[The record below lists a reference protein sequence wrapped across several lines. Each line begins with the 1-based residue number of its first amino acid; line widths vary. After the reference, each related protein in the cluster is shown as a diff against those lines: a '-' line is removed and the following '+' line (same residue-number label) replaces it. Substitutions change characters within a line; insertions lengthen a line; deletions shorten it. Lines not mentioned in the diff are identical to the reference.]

1 MLGLHLLLTLL
12 PGAALAAY
20 ALKRGEREEPIL
32 LSIALAAS
40 GVAAMMAFWAYY
52 ADPLIGTVYAYLLP
66 IASACLLLWSL
77 FRQPTEAPLLRRLGR
92 PVVLWALGCTFLVFF
107 GFLHGGTERPLA
119 TGASRFVYLPSDNGL
134 PFFFAEWFFEHG
146 HHGVPPIFPGVWLA
160 SDRPPLQ
167 MGFVLAERALNW
179 QGGELEYQ
187 VLGVILQ
194 QLWIVALWALLLA
207 TRVGRTT
214 RALTMLVVLA
224 SDLTLV
230 HGFFVWPKMLA
241 AAFLLAAAA
250 LVATPLWSRVRQS
263 AGGAALVAT
272 LIALGV
278 MSHAATVFGVA
289 GLVMLGAAK
298 GVPGRR
304 WVAVAV
310 MTGACLTIPW
320 SAYQRFGDPPGN
332 RLTKWMLGGVVG
344 PDDRGAVE
352 TLTQAYGEAGWRGTL
367 HNKVAN
373 FVTLTG
379 GDVVLNDIPNAI
391 RSVRRHDIN
400 DALARLKGMFF
411 MFLAPACG
419 VLLFAPA
426 AMALA
431 RPRGYRQTA
440 EWRFALTSFA
450 LAALGCVSWC
460 LLIFGTGDAIP
471 ILLTG
476 SLAVPILAF
485 AGAVA
490 GLRCTFPRLAIVL
503 VGARVV
509 TTLLLYT
516 PPLPQPGF
524 DAYYSTVAS
533 ILASASLLGF
543 AMVAFGRRSPLVVE
557 RML

>member
-146 HHGVPPIFPGVWLA
+146 HH
-160 SDRPPLQ
+160 
-167 MGFVLAERALNW
+167 
-179 QGGELEYQ
+179 
-187 VLGVILQ
+187 
-194 QLWIVALWALLLA
+194 
-207 TRVGRTT
+207 
-214 RALTMLVVLA
+214 
-224 SDLTLV
+224 
-230 HGFFVWPKMLA
+230 
-241 AAFLLAAAA
+241 
-250 LVATPLWSRVRQS
+250 
-263 AGGAALVAT
+263 
-272 LIALGV
+272 GV